1 MASCYLVIFYP
12 CIDAGKSSCFKG
24 QTGLY
29 VLHDAQS
36 DLASTT
42 ARRTVT
48 TAFALFL
55 YISEP
60 LRSSSVRSVSPRQT
74 SRVRVTMFEETPSGQ
89 RGWPKTPLPQ
99 PAGGRRVSELPRW
112 ATGSGR
118 RVQLHGCCSSNE
130 PTGSTSVSRV
140 ALVSHR
146 SAHPAWRDKYRYDE
160 VFIWPDNPYER
171 GFYSSPLTA
180 TSGDANPVSASAT
193 K

>member
-1 MASCYLVIFYP
+1 MMASCYLVIFCP

-24 QTGLY
+24 QTGLC
-29 VLHDAQS
+29 VLHGAQS

-42 ARRTVT
+42 ARRTVV

-74 SRVRVTMFEETPSGQ
+74 SRVRVTMFEETPSSQ

-99 PAGGRRVSELPRW
+99 PAGGRRVSELPRR

-118 RVQLHGCCSSNE
+118 RVRLHGCCPVMSQPASLVQV
-130 PTGSTSVSRV
+130 GSRWYSI
-140 ALVSHR
+140 ALR
-146 SAHPAWRDKYRYDE
+146 IQRGEIDTDKTRC
-160 VFIWPDNPYER
+160 
-171 GFYSSPLTA
+171 S
-180 TSGDANPVSASAT
+180 
-193 K
+193 